1 MSSSIVF
8 DPGFGD
14 SRQAPRWWHDTDGA
28 FATVARDDEA
38 IKVTWDLTDYLASGE
53 TVSSA
58 AYVDEGTVTSSR
70 SVSSPQ
76 ILFTMTGNG
85 ETEVTATL
93 STGRIRQAVFR
104 ICEPAGSP
112 TRDYGR

>member
-1 MSSSIVF
+1 MSSTIIF
-8 DPGFGD
+8 DQGFGD
-14 SRQAPRWWHDTDGA
+14 SRQAPRWWTDTDGA
-28 FATVARDDEA
+28 FATVARDDES

-76 ILFTMTGNG
+76 ILFTMTGEG

-93 STGRIRQAVFR
+93 STGRIRQAIFR
-104 ICEPAGSP
+104 VYEPAGSP